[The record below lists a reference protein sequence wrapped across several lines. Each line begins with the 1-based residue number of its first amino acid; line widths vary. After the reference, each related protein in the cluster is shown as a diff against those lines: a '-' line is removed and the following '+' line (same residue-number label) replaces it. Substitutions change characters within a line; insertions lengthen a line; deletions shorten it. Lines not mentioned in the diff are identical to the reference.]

1 MERKMNQN
9 SHGSLQR
16 ILPGWLGYL
25 VIAAFGATFLILS
38 GCGGR
43 AVVQPPHPPTPAVQS
58 ALVEMGYTIQ
68 AGAFARVE
76 NAANLAENLR
86 RRGIDATYFRTEDGL
101 YKVRFGNYP
110 SRETAR
116 SRAESLRKAG
126 MIEAFYIVSPDQYAA
141 ARTQTHG
148 TSYVRAEIVKTA
160 RSFLGVPY
168 LWGGDSPETGFDC
181 SGLTSTS
188 YRLNGLDL
196 PRMSQDQFRAG
207 NPVERTELLPGDL
220 VFFGNSN
227 DKITHVGIYV
237 GGDRFIHAP
246 GQGKTIREDAL
257 SDGYFAKRF
266 QGGRSYFIR
275 GA

>member
-1 MERKMNQN
+1 MNQN
-9 SHGSLQR
+9 SNNSFHR
-16 ILPGWLGYL
+16 ILPGWPGHL
-25 VIAAFGATFLILS
+25 VVAAYCAIFLILS

-43 AVVQPPHPPTPAVQS
+43 TVIQPPQPPPQAAQG
-58 ALVEMGYTIQ
+58 ALVEMGYAIQ

-101 YKVRFGNYP
+101 YKVRFGNY
-110 SRETAR
+110 SNRETAR

-126 MIEAFYIVSPDQYAA
+126 VIEAFYIVSPDQYAA

-181 SGLTSTS
+181 SGLTTTS

-196 PRMSQDQFRAG
+196 PRMSQDQFRTG
-207 NPVERTELLPGDL
+207 SPVERSELLPGDL
-220 VFFGNSN
+220 VFFGNAA

-237 GGDRFIHAP
+237 GGGRFIHAP

-257 SDGYFAKRF
+257 SDGYFEKRF
-266 QGGRSYFIR
+266 QGGRSYFSR